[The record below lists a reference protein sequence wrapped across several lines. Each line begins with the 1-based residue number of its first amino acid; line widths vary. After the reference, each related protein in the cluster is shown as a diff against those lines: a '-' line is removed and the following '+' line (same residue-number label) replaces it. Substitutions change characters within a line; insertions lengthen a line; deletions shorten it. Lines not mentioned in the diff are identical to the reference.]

1 MRMIQNWRSKRR
13 TKSRARKQKKGTIRA
28 GAMATKP
35 ADGQSESSTLSIF
48 INDFT
53 DSDNEA
59 SAEVWAWGLEQNPSV
74 KGIYIAEPRWVNL
87 GYYMTSNDF
96 GSCIT
101 LINRLSSSLEVKDPP
116 LTTVLAGRITQD
128 IIDKSKIWDG
138 ALKEDEKDLVSKT
151 HPKSGEDLGF
161 C

>member
-1 MRMIQNWRSKRR
+1 
-13 TKSRARKQKKGTIRA
+13 
-28 GAMATKP
+28 MATKP

-96 GSCIT
+96 GSCIK
-101 LINRLSSSLEVKDPP
+101 LVDNLPSNMKGKDPP
-116 LTTVLAGRITQD
+116 LTTVLAGRMTPD
-128 IIDKSKIWDG
+128 II
-138 ALKEDEKDLVSKT
+138 KEIDNSSIQLEKKERDLVSTT
-151 HPKSGEDLGF
+151 HLETGEDLGF
-161 C
+161 CWALTFLIASAMYQARIWTEG